1 LNETLFD
8 PYAYQEVSRGP
19 GEEMV
24 DVVDKATR
32 SRMMGG
38 IRAKNTRPEV
48 DLRSALHR
56 LGLRFRIHDR
66 HLPGCPDIVFPKY
79 RAAVQVHGCFWHRH
93 EGCRFTTI
101 PSSNFDFW
109 QAKFEANVGR
119 DRESQRNL
127 EKQGWRIAIVWEC
140 AVRQRTPDKIATE
153 LANWVRSDENH
164 LEIPDSGSTEEKKS
178 QPSL

>member
-1 LNETLFD
+1 
-8 PYAYQEVSRGP
+8 
-19 GEEMV
+19 MV

-48 DLRSALHR
+48 GLRSALHR

-66 HLPGCPDIVFPKY
+66 RLPGCPDIVFPKY

-101 PSSNFDFW
+101 PSSNPEFW
-109 QAKFEANVGR
+109 QHKFDANVAR
-119 DRESQRNL
+119 DRESQQKL
-127 EKQGWRIAIVWEC
+127 EGQGWRIAIVWEC
-140 AVRQRTPDKIATE
+140 AVRQRTADAVAAD
-153 LANWVRSDENH
+153 LANWLRSDQNIF
-164 LEIPDSGSTEEKKS
+164 EIPNSATTAFPKS
-178 QPSL
+178 SER